1 MCARRIATPFKLSPL
16 AMFDPEKTPANWYRV
31 GEAGGYM
38 ESVFGDCTNALD
50 LTKILKRV

>member
-1 MCARRIATPFKLSPL
+1 
-16 AMFDPEKTPANWYRV
+16 MFDPEKTPANWYRV